1 MILHILIIDDEE
13 DVLESLI
20 PGFVADLAHGLRAD
34 SGFQRANESAGNPL
48 PANARLHVRVSAH
61 GYHSSKLAK
70 YTHPSPTHL
79 HLHLCCE
86 KGGSF
91 AHASRLLKEQFF
103 GVVVS
108 DLRFSDDL
116 AGSRAGRFFI
126 ADVHRRNPETFG
138 ILYSAYQRPD
148 GFPPDR
154 FIRKGSASNLGGEE
168 LIAKIV
174 EGCTTYLATP
184 SVARFA
190 RELGRRGLAYQ
201 SDAFGSTLRRLYD
214 YANLYF
220 GMETLDPS
228 GRRHPRPTL
237 LLDGETGTGKTELA
251 GLLHQVSD
259 RCTAPF
265 VSATCNQL
273 RDETFLRSILFG
285 HVKGSFTGATAE
297 RAGLVETAGKGI
309 LLLDDLHK
317 LSEGASVVL
326 HSFLDDGEY
335 SHIGQDEVRRRS
347 EAAIACTVE
356 SPKWEEIKAE
366 QSLSESFIHRVEQ
379 LVIRVPTLRSRPE
392 DIEYQART
400 YCAYFADS
408 LGVEMEL
415 SRGAVDWLVE
425 FGFPGGNSRKLRD
438 FLKGLVAAN
447 SRVTDFLDVR
457 ELEEQAIESGL
468 VALGKRSA
476 GKNRNSTAAAPE
488 SVPPRSNVTTE
499 AADGES
505 LRWRARIERLAT
517 QALVDECGLDGSE
530 AEQACK
536 AMFGNE
542 FPVLWNQF
550 RNLARVAAPGRSL
563 EIKLFDELF
572 RYFAVHLLGNPA
584 KAAKELGM
592 KDNALREFIY
602 SREQKRG
609 LSEK

>member
-1 MILHILIIDDEE
+1 MIFHLLIVDDEE

-20 PGFVADLAHGLRAD
+20 PGFVADVARRLQAD
-34 SGFQRANESAGNPL
+34 PRFRKANGAAGNPL
-48 PANARLHVRVSAH
+48 PANGRFHVRVSAH
-61 GYHSSKLAK
+61 GYRSAKLAK
-70 YTHPSPTHL
+70 YSHPQPTHL
-79 HLHLCCE
+79 HVHLCCE

-91 AHASRLLKEQFF
+91 SQASRLLKEQFF
-103 GVVVS
+103 AVVVS

-126 ADVHRRNPETFG
+126 EDVHRRNPETFG

-148 GFPPDR
+148 GFPQDR

-168 LIAKIV
+168 LIAKMV
-174 EGCTTYLATP
+174 EGFAAYLETP
-184 SVARFA
+184 NILRFA
-190 RELGRRGLAYQ
+190 SELSRRGLVYQ
-201 SDAFGSTLRRLYD
+201 SNAFGSTLRRLYD
-214 YANLYF
+214 YADLYF
-220 GMETLDPS
+220 GQEKPEGS

-251 GLLHQVSD
+251 GLLHQISE
-259 RCTAPF
+259 RRAAPF

-335 SHIGQDEVRRRS
+335 SHIGQDEIRRRS
-347 EAAIACTVE
+347 EAAIVCTVE
-356 SPKWEEIKAE
+356 SPKWEEIKGE
-366 QSLSESFIHRVEQ
+366 QELAESFIHRVEQ
-379 LVIRVPTLRSRPE
+379 LVIRVPPLRSRPE
-392 DIEYQART
+392 DIEYQAT
-400 YCAYFADS
+400 SYCSYYAEQ
-408 LGVEMEL
+408 LGVDMEL
-415 SRGAVDWLVE
+415 SKGAVAWLVE

-438 FLKGLVAAN
+438 FIKGLVAAN
-447 SRVTDFLDVR
+447 SRVTDFLDLAEV
-457 ELEEQAIESGL
+457 EEQAFESGL
-468 VALGKRSA
+468 TTRGETSLSVAPDALP
-476 GKNRNSTAAAPE
+476 STANASSTPG
-488 SVPPRSNVTTE
+488 VPH
-499 AADGES
+499 DGLDAES
-505 LRWRARIERLAT
+505 LRWRARIEKLST
-517 QALVDECGLDGSE
+517 QALVEECGLDPVS

-536 AMFGNE
+536 SLFE
-542 FPVLWNQF
+542 RDLPIIWSQF
-550 RNLARVAAPGRSL
+550 RKLVQLPGAGRAI

-572 RYFAVHLLGNPA
+572 RYYAVHSLGNPA

-609 LSEK
+609 GTEK